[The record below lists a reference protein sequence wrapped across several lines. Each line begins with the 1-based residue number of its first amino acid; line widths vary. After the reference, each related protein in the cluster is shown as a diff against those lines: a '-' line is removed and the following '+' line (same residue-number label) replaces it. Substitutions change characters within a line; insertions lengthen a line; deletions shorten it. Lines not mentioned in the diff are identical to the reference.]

1 MPKNNIEDEKYNVF
15 KGFIIHDCAIL
26 SESYYC
32 ASAEEVLPEEQFD
45 YYSSRGKTMI
55 GYYLTDW
62 QKDTSPPEWG
72 GKVWPRHSFFN
83 TRVVNTA
90 PYEYLIMDDAGQ
102 GFYGGLGDNKFAEKQ
117 LSPKTRFHQL
127 AKVEDQVY
135 GVGWGREVFKRLGP
149 ENWQCIS
156 EQIREHGNGH
166 GFEDMDG
173 FSNNDL
179 YAVGGTNDVWHFD
192 GEQWRYI
199 DVCDEKVLPFSVCC
213 AEDGY
218 VYIGCAW
225 GIVLRGRGEEWDV
238 FHTDKNIKF
247 CDTVAYNGRVFFGS
261 ESGVFVSQQNTEAF
275 SCQPYDFEG
284 QIAPLNARRLD
295 AGHGLLLAASLNSV
309 ALYDGENWQYLYGGG
324 PTPKEEALL
333 LEMLAREAEQD
344 LDELTELADQLKSAK
359 GQG

>member
-1 MPKNNIEDEKYNVF
+1 MAKKLSTDKYYYLD
-15 KGFIIHDCAIL
+15 GFVIHDCCIAAEGYYCVSCEETL
-26 SESYYC
+26 SE
-32 ASAEEVLPEEQFD
+32 EEFD
-45 YYSSRGKTMI
+45 YYTNRGATRI
-55 GYYLTDW
+55 GIHNKRLQVNGD
-62 QKDTSPPEWG
+62 KSIWG
-72 GKVWPRHSFFN
+72 GRTWPHHSFFN
-83 TRVVNTA
+83 TRLVNTE
-90 PYEYLIMDDAGQ
+90 YKEYLMMDDAGQ
-102 GFYGGLGDNKFAEKQ
+102 GFYGGLGDNKFSEKQ
-117 LSPKTRFHQL
+117 LSSKTRFHQL
-127 AKVEDQVY
+127 AKVDDQVY

-173 FSNNDL
+173 FTQDDL
-179 YAVGGTNDVWHFD
+179 YAVGGTNDIWHFD
-192 GEQWRYI
+192 GEKWRYI
-199 DVCDEKVLPFSVCC
+199 DVCDEQMLPLSVCC

-247 CDTVAYNGRVFFGS
+247 CDTVAYKGRVFFGS
-261 ESGVFVSQQNTEAF
+261 ENGVFVSQQNTEAF

-284 QIAPLNARRLD
+284 QISPLNARRLD

-309 ALYDGENWQYLYGGG
+309 ALYDGANWQYLYGGG
-324 PTPKEEALL
+324 PSPKEEAML
-333 LEMLAREAEQD
+333 LEMMTREAED
-344 LDELTELADQLKSAK
+344 KLDSLYDLADKLKSTK

>member
-1 MPKNNIEDEKYNVF
+1 MSKNDLNEDV
-15 KGFIIHDCAIL
+15 GFFDGFTIHDCVILSKGYYGVSAEEIL
-26 SESYYC
+26 SE
-32 ASAEEVLPEEQFD
+32 EEFD
-45 YYSSRGKTMI
+45 YYESRGQSQVGSYSDDRQEEGK
-55 GYYLTDW
+55 
-62 QKDTSPPEWG
+62 PPIWG
-72 GKVWPRHSFFN
+72 GIVWPRHSFFN
-83 TRVVNTA
+83 TRLVNT
-90 PYEYLIMDDAGQ
+90 EYKECLMMDDAGQ
-102 GFYGGLGDNKFAEKQ
+102 GYYLGLGDNKFAEKQ

-173 FSNNDL
+173 FSKNDL

-199 DVCDEKVLPFSVCC
+199 DVCDEQMLPLSVCC

-247 CDTVAYNGRVFFGS
+247 CDTVAYKGRVFFGS

-344 LDELTELADQLKSAK
+344 LDELTELADQLKPAK

>member
-1 MPKNNIEDEKYNVF
+1 MANITTDKYKYLDGFNVHDCCVAADGYYAVSVEEILDEENYDYYTSRGESRLAVYNLARQEDE
-15 KGFIIHDCAIL
+15 GPAI
-26 SESYYC
+26 
-32 ASAEEVLPEEQFD
+32 
-45 YYSSRGKTMI
+45 
-55 GYYLTDW
+55 
-62 QKDTSPPEWG
+62 WG
-72 GKVWPRHSFFN
+72 GMRWGRHSYFN
-83 TRVVNTA
+83 TRLVNT
-90 PYEYLIMDDAGQ
+90 EYKECLMMDDAGQ
-102 GFYGGLGDNKFAEKQ
+102 GYYLGLGDNKFAEKQ

-127 AKVEDQVY
+127 AKVEGQVY

-149 ENWQCIS
+149 ENWQCVS

-173 FSNNDL
+173 FSKNDL

-199 DVCDEKVLPFSVCC
+199 DVCDEQMLPLSVCC

-275 SCQPYDFEG
+275 SCRPYDFEG

-359 GQG
+359 EQG